1 MSIRSLALVLA
12 AALAGVPAFAQAPTQ
27 AAPKE
32 LPPAPAPSRPFQLA
46 SRTHYVLANG
56 LQVNLLQYGTV
67 PKVSIE
73 IDEDAGKVNED
84 PHHIDLSA
92 IAAELTGEGTTT
104 RSGEQIARQA
114 GDMGSSLSIQG
125 DEYQSSFSMD
135 VLSGSAAEAVSLLA
149 DVIEHPA
156 FPAKDLERLR
166 ADHLRSRAT
175 SLANPG
181 FLARQRF
188 AEVMYGDQAYG
199 RLLPTE
205 AMLKSYTLDD
215 VRGFYTAN
223 YGAQRTSI
231 YVVGR
236 FDDKAVRAAIDKS
249 FGGWPR
255 GPAAQSPVQTAG
267 SGPKFAFVDQPGA
280 AQSNVIFGIAVADVT
295 SPDTTQLQVM
305 NSLLGG
311 SFGSRIT
318 SNIREQKGYTYSP
331 RSGLS
336 QGYGTNVWAENAAI
350 TTASTGPAID
360 EIVKEIKRLQDAP
373 PTAAELGG
381 IQRYEDGVFV
391 LRNSSRQGI
400 LNNLS
405 FVDFHHLSDDYLTG
419 YVQRVDA
426 VTPEQVQAMAKKY
439 LDTAK
444 MSLVVVGDPAI
455 VKPQLSAYSGAA
467 K

>member
-1 MSIRSLALVLA
+1 
-12 AALAGVPAFAQAPTQ
+12 
-27 AAPKE
+27 
-32 LPPAPAPSRPFQLA
+32 
-46 SRTHYVLANG
+46 
-56 LQVNLLQYGTV
+56 
-67 PKVSIE
+67 
-73 IDEDAGKVNED
+73 
-84 PHHIDLSA
+84 
-92 IAAELTGEGTTT
+92 
-104 RSGEQIARQA
+104 
-114 GDMGSSLSIQG
+114 MGSSLSIQG